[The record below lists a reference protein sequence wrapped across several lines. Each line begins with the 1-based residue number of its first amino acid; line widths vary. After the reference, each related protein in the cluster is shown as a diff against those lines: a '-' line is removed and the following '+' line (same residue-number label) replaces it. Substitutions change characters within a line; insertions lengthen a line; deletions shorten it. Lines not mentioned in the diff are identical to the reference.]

1 MISLCHQVSLILF
14 FSLLTGTILQSRA
27 VSLSGE
33 LRCQCVELFSGRIP
47 IKLLARLNL
56 YPAGPHCANTEVIA
70 TTTDGKEVCLDPEVP
85 WVKVAIERIHEKQP
99 TRNHSTGCWTNKPLG
114 NGASDKPPRSRQ

>member
-1 MISLCHQVSLILF
+1 MEVWVKHSLRHL
-14 FSLLTGTILQSRA
+14 
-27 VSLSGE
+27 SLSFTAAPLTGE

-70 TTTDGKEVCLDPEVP
+70 TTTDGREVCLDPEAP
-85 WVKVAIERIHEKQP
+85 WVKVAIKRILEKNKENDQP
-99 TRNHSTGCWTNKPLG
+99 
-114 NGASDKPPRSRQ
+114 